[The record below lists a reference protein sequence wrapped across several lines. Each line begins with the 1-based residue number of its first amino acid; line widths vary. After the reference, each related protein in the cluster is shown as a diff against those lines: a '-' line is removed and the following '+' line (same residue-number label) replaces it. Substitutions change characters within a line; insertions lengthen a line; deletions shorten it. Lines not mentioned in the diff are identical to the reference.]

1 MQEEKLKPTP
11 DSPGNNSF
19 LPSPAINVAG
29 TSINQAHRKVLWK
42 LKKEHANICFWQLK
56 FCP

>member
-19 LPSPAINVAG
+19 LQSPTINVTG
-29 TSINQAHRKVLWK
+29 TSINQVRRKYS
-42 LKKEHANICFWQLK
+42 ES
-56 FCP
+56 